1 MKRKTGHLA
10 EKTGHADG
18 TFLARARPYG
28 DKPRMSQCPV
38 VPKNGTQRGK
48 RGTGHSGLSAST
60 SHPTRAGSM
69 TWAHIS
75 ALNIMADHA
84 AGISVSPMKLEAAR
98 KLLAA

>member
-1 MKRKTGHLA
+1 
-10 EKTGHADG
+10 
-18 TFLARARPYG
+18 
-28 DKPRMSQCPV
+28 
-38 VPKNGTQRGK
+38 
-48 RGTGHSGLSAST
+48 
-60 SHPTRAGSM
+60 M